1 MIRFMWAVRRA
12 YNTKRIAFVIAFFAV
27 AVFLYFAPY
36 HLFSAVRPESMFGE
50 MRLWVEMNAGYAAG
64 YIDASTLNA
73 IKLSMLPFAVSS
85 LVLFVITAALVFFD
99 LKWKPCIAASAVFSA
114 YAIARAS
121 TVFSAYAIARTS
133 VDITIPA
140 HAELAYFA
148 FYIIV
153 CLLVIVAV
161 ALILLAAYLP
171 LKEPAPRPERPK
183 RERKPTKAERIAE
196 LERQVAALRGKEKD
210 ET

>member
-1 MIRFMWAVRRA
+1 MVRFMWAVRNA
-12 YNTKRIAFVIAFFAV
+12 YNTKRIAFVIAFCAA

-36 HLFSAVRPESMFGE
+36 HLSAVKPGSMFGE
-50 MRLWVEMNAGYAAG
+50 MRLWVEINAGYAAG
-64 YIDASTLNA
+64 YINGSTLNA

-85 LVLFVITAALVFFD
+85 LTLFVITVAISFCG

-121 TVFSAYAIARTS
+121 IAT
-133 VDITIPA
+133 TIPA
-140 HAELAYFA
+140 HSAPAYSA

-153 CLLVIVAV
+153 CLLVILFVV
-161 ALILLAAYLP
+161 FLLLSLYLP

-183 RERKPTKAERIAE
+183 RERKPTKDERIAE

-210 ET
+210 EG

>member
-1 MIRFMWAVRRA
+1 MVRFMWAVRRA

-50 MRLWVEMNAGYAAG
+50 MRLWVEINAGYAAG
-64 YIDASTLNA
+64 YIDGSTLNA

-85 LVLFVITAALVFFD
+85 LVLFVITLALVFFN
-99 LKWKPCIAASAVFSA
+99 LKRKPCIAASAVFSA

-121 TVFSAYAIARTS
+121 IF
-133 VDITIPA
+133 ITIPA
-140 HAELAYFA
+140 HAELAYSA

-153 CLLVIVAV
+153 CLLVILAV

-183 RERKPTKAERIAE
+183 RERKPSKAERIAE

>member
-1 MIRFMWAVRRA
+1 MVRFMWAVRNA
-12 YNTKRIAFVIAFFAV
+12 YNTKRIAFVIAFCAA

-36 HLFSAVRPESMFGE
+36 HLSAVKPGSMFGE
-50 MRLWVEMNAGYAAG
+50 MRLWVEINAGYAAG
-64 YIDASTLNA
+64 YIDGSTLNA

-85 LVLFVITAALVFFD
+85 LTLFVITVALSFFG
-99 LKWKPCIAASAVFSA
+99 LKWTPCIAASAVFSA

-121 TVFSAYAIARTS
+121 IA
-133 VDITIPA
+133 ITILAHSAPA
-140 HAELAYFA
+140 YSA

-153 CLLVIVAV
+153 CLLVILFVV
-161 ALILLAAYLP
+161 FLLLALYLP

-183 RERKPTKAERIAE
+183 RERKPTKDERIAE